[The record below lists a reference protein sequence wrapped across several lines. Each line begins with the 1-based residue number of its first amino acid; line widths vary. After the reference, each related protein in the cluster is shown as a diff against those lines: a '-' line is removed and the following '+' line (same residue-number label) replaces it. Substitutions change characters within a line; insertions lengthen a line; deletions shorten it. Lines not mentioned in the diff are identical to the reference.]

1 MTHDVDLALESRVS
15 LNEEIVYP
23 VSLFENNLGYL
34 LSVSALVEEDVQCQI
49 RDK

>member
-1 MTHDVDLALESRVS
+1 MTHDVDLALESGVS
-15 LNEEIVYP
+15 LNEEIVYS